1 MQNHQA
7 AAVQMITQQHIQF
20 TCFCCFI
27 VFVGRNI
34 SSMHQKMNDAPVFY
48 QAAVIQFL
56 LFLLFCIVWLTGMRE
71 KMDQGYTNTND
82 DVIFC
87 LNTLV

>member
-7 AAVQMITQQHIQF
+7 AAVQILTQQHIQF
-20 TCFCCFI
+20 TCFCCFM

-48 QAAVIQFL
+48 QAAVVQILTQKHIQ
-56 LFLLFCIVWLTGMRE
+56 FLLFCIVWLTGMGE
-71 KMDQGYTNTND
+71 KGPGIY
-82 DVIFC
+82 
-87 LNTLV
+87 